1 MTHNEKSFLEKF
13 DNGEEFTEE
22 ELRDLTWQFAEE
34 EIIYGENGRWTR
46 EVTTI
51 FKIDDRYFALEW
63 EEGLTEFQE
72 NGFYDQPYEVVLE
85 LKTEVITKKIWNKKE
100 A

>member
-1 MTHNEKSFLEKF
+1 MTYNEKRFLEKF

-22 ELRDLTWQFAEE
+22 ELSDLTWQFAEE
-34 EIIYGENGRWTR
+34 ETIYGENGSWTR
-46 EVTTI
+46 EATTI

-63 EEGLTEFQE
+63 EEGLTECQE
-72 NGFYDQPYEVVLE
+72 NEFYDQPYEVVLE